1 MIDDDKKMG
10 DDDKKIDLSIIIPT
24 YNEKENIQSLLEKIN
39 EEFEQNDISG
49 EIIVVDD
56 NSPDGTGEMLEKLK
70 EKYPY
75 LKVIHRKGKLGLS
88 SAVLEGFKIGE
99 GNILGVMDAD
109 LSHPPE
115 KIKELFWAIEKGEA
129 DFTIGS
135 RYINGGRIEGWGLY
149 RKILSKGATL
159 LARVFTKVKDP
170 MTGFF
175 MIKKECIEGKQLDP
189 KGFKILLE
197 LIIKAN
203 YNKIKEIPITFV
215 NRTEGK
221 SKANSKEIFS
231 YLKNLMGY
239 LRYKKITSE
248 FFKFAFVGLL
258 GTILNLVV
266 LYSLTEFLQIYYLLS
281 AIVAFVVSATHNFI
295 LNKIWTFKE
304 NMKDRITSKY
314 LKFFSVSVV
323 ALLVNLFFLRVF
335 TESLGIYY
343 MVSQVLAIGM
353 ALIINFLGNKMWTFK
368 K

>member
-1 MIDDDKKMG
+1 MRDDN
-10 DDDKKIDLSIIIPT
+10 KKIDLSMIIPT
-24 YNEKENIQSLLEKIN
+24 YNEKENIQKLLENIN
-39 EEFEQNDISG
+39 EEFENNDISG
-49 EIIVVDD
+49 EVIVVDD
-56 NSPDGTGEMLEKLK
+56 GSPDGTGEILEKLK
-70 EKYPY
+70 EKYSW

-109 LSHPPE
+109 LSHPTE
-115 KIKELFWAIEKGEA
+115 KIKELFFAIEKGEV

-135 RYINGGRIEGWGLY
+135 RYILGGKIVGWDIK
-149 RKILSKGATL
+149 RKIMSKVATF
-159 LARVFTKVKDP
+159 LARPFTKVKDP

-231 YLKNLMGY
+231 YLKNLIGY
-239 LRYKKITSE
+239 LHYKKITTE

-258 GTILNLVV
+258 GTILNLLV
-266 LYSLTEFLQIYYLLS
+266 LYSFTEFLNVYYMFS
-281 AIVAFVVSATHNFI
+281 AIVAFVISATHNFI

-304 NMKDRITSKY
+304 NMKDKITSKY
-314 LKFFSVSVV
+314 LKFFSVSIV
-323 ALLVNLFFLRVF
+323 ALLVNLLFLRIF
-335 TESLGIYY
+335 TESFGIYY
-343 MVSQVLAIGM
+343 MISQVLAIGI